1 MLLFLGS
8 HLTARRT
15 VQPIAMA
22 SPHDCPPIGPTT
34 VALKEDN
41 GSFDEPK
48 GGARLEL
55 RDLSMDTTH

>member
-1 MLLFLGS
+1 
-8 HLTARRT
+8 
-15 VQPIAMA
+15 
-22 SPHDCPPIGPTT
+22 

-48 GGARLEL
+48 GGAGLEL